1 MNRIKE
7 LRKAKGV
14 TVKELAETLGIAQ
27 SMLTNYENG
36 SSTPREQSVW
46 EKLSEY
52 FGVSVSYLMGLTDS
66 LVFPQDWDKGWHPD
80 TITIDVERVQKEY
93 IDGKKPLEI
102 IVSNLTEYLLLANIM
117 QLDPDEI
124 KELLKTAQGWIR
136 EKNKGQR
143 TVIQLSKD
151 DSHNETTN

>member
-36 SSTPREQSVW
+36 SSTPRDQSVW
-46 EKLSEY
+46 EKLAGY
-52 FGVSVSYLMGLTDS
+52 FGVSVSYLMGLTDT
-66 LVFPQDWDKGWHPD
+66 LVFPQDWDKGWHPE

-102 IVSNLTEYLLLANIM
+102 IVSNLTEYLLLANLVG
-117 QLDPDEI
+117 LDPAEM
-124 KELLKTAQGWIR
+124 ETLLKTVQGWIR
-136 EKNKGQR
+136 ERHKGQGA
-143 TVIQLSKD
+143 VIQLPD
-151 DSHNETTN
+151 DYAANKSR